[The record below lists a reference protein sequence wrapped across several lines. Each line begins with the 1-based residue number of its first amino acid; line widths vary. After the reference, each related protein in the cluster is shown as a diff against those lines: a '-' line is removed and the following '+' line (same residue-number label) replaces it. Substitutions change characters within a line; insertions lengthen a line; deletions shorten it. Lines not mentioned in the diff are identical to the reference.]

1 MCFTLSAIY
10 GTHSNDNNEV
20 NAFPPVNCLH
30 DCCCWW
36 CLILLFLLPKISGSA
51 KNVITYWFRSSI
63 YMCTLISL
71 FTLLSMSKVTFTR
84 NNYVLDKL
92 LAISFLPFACV
103 NYLHVNNKYINCI
116 LSNSKTEIML
126 THGDP
131 ECVFLNRR
139 LTHLPATFNICV
151 NFTHST

>member
-1 MCFTLSAIY
+1 MIVVVGGVWFYCFCCRKLVA
-10 GTHSNDNNEV
+10 
-20 NAFPPVNCLH
+20 PPKMWSLTG
-30 DCCCWW
+30 
-36 CLILLFLLPKISGSA
+36 F
-51 KNVITYWFRSSI
+51 VIVFI
-63 YMCTLISL
+63 CVHCTLISL

-151 NFTHST
+151 NFTHSTWLCTVQLY